1 MKTLNDY
8 LNEQLKNPEFVKAYE
23 EVRSEI
29 DTIRNSKGYD
39 NDEGVFIKDKG
50 GRE

>member
-8 LNEQLKNPEFVKAYE
+8 LNAQLKNPEFVKAYE
-23 EVRSEI
+23 EVKPEI
-29 DTIRNSKGYD
+29 DAIRNSKRRD
-39 NDEGVFIKDKG
+39 NDAGVFIKDKG